1 MANLIFPAYSTIATE
16 AVAYALTSLD
26 NDLDLTAR
34 STTITV
40 AGEESGEDAPVYTVN
55 ISAPAGMMC
64 HIKLAFDTP
73 GSGVDPASCTLKY
86 KDQDDAAATT
96 VFTAA
101 DDEITLL
108 SLGDKKFLPVGAAGV
123 LGIQGKDAVITT

>member
-34 STTITV
+34 ATTITV
-40 AGEESGEDAPVYTVN
+40 AGEVAEAAAPAYTVN

-73 GSGVDPASCTLKY
+73 TDGVDPATCTLKY
-86 KDQDDAAATT
+86 KGEDDADATT
-96 VFTAA
+96 VFSAA
-101 DDEITLL
+101 NDEITFL
-108 SLGDKKFLPVGAAGV
+108 SLGDHKFLQVEVGA
-123 LGIQGKDAVITT
+123 LGIDPKNDVIAGA

>member
-1 MANLIFPAYSTIATE
+1 MANLIFPAYSTTATE

-34 STTITV
+34 ATTITV
-40 AGEESGEDAPVYTVN
+40 AGEVTGETAPVYTAT

-73 GSGVDPASCTLKY
+73 ASGVAPASCTIKY
-86 KDQDDAAATT
+86 KDQDEADATA

-101 DDEITLL
+101 ADEITLL
-108 SLGDKKFLPVGAAGV
+108 SLGDKKFLPVAAAGA

>member
-1 MANLIFPAYSTIATE
+1 MSNLIFPAYSTIATE

-26 NDLDLTAR
+26 NDLELSAR

-40 AGEESGEDAPVYTVN
+40 AGEVAGEAAPVYTVN

-64 HIKLAFDTP
+64 HIKLAFNTP
-73 GSGVDPASCTLKY
+73 AGGVAPASCTLSY
-86 KDQDDAAATT
+86 KDEDDAADTT

-101 DDEITLL
+101 DDEITFL
-108 SLGDKKFLPVGAAGV
+108 SLGDKKFLQVEVGA
-123 LGIQGKDAVITT
+123 LGIDPKNDVIGGA